1 MLASVSGLQNDKQI
15 LGAQGL
21 TFGDL
26 RQSMGNVAF
35 EMAARKFK
43 HTVFFHCCLTFLSF
57 SFLDYRFYLKK
68 ERSFF
73 PCFLGVGDCLCW
85 VCWCSFS

>member
-35 EMAARKFK
+35 EMAARKF
-43 HTVFFHCCLTFLSF
+43 
-57 SFLDYRFYLKK
+57 
-68 ERSFF
+68 
-73 PCFLGVGDCLCW
+73 
-85 VCWCSFS
+85 